1 MLEDQMR
8 AALERRRQRSTLRS
22 LTVLDTTARRTNL
35 VATHDDRHPSSSSS
49 SSRERGGAASSQG
62 EAPPPRPL
70 ADFSSN
76 DYLSLA
82 SSAEMREAFVG
93 RVMSARENPLGSTGS
108 RLLDGNSVE
117 HEQLEHRLSTFFQ
130 SPSALFFSSGFEA
143 NVSIF
148 SALPQAGD
156 LIVYDEL
163 IHASVHDGMRT
174 SRARFR
180 VPFGHNDLG
189 DLERVLRAFCRE
201 GAGDGKGV
209 QLASGS
215 TSTLSEEGDDDTHA
229 RISFAQALQRRQR
242 NVFIAVESVYS
253 MDGDLCPLANLVTLA
268 ERYVPREC
276 LHIIVDE
283 AHSTGLYGPSGRGLP
298 TSGREECDR
307 LITSVADRAAAD
319 TPPATIVRSS
329 ASPWL
334 SGSTDHLPDGT
345 AGPGPSTDLCACGQY
360 GGGSAWAGAGGA
372 GVG

>member
-283 AHSTGLYGPSGRGLP
+283 AHSTGLYGPSGRGLCV
-298 TSGREECDR
+298 GLGVEGVRVR
-307 LITSVADRAAAD
+307 L
-319 TPPATIVRSS
+319 ATF
-329 ASPWL
+329 
-334 SGSTDHLPDGT
+334 GK
-345 AGPGPSTDLCACGQY
+345 ACGAS
-360 GGGSAWAGAGGA
+360 GGVVLCDALTRTYLINYARPFIFSTAPPQTVLMAAHCSIDMLA
-372 GVG
+372 REDTDIRTRRM

>member
-1 MLEDQMR
+1 MR

-201 GAGDGKGV
+201 GGGDGKGV

-215 TSTLSEEGDDDTHA
+215 TSTLSEEGDYDTHA